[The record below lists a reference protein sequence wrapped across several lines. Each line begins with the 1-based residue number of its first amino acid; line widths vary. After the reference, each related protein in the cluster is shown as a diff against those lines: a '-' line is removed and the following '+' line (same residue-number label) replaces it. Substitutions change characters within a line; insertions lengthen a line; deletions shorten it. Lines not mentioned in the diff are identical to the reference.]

1 MKLHA
6 VRIVGVISWGIT
18 GDIDRLLRRKPISSD
33 VTIIGIV
40 EDT

>member
-1 MKLHA
+1 ML
-6 VRIVGVISWGIT
+6 VRIIGVISWGIA

-33 VTIIGIV
+33 VTIGIV